1 MNRKHIITTLLL
13 SIIGLTQV
21 FAQDISDKPE
31 QIEGSNP
38 IEQEKDTLPKK
49 NSLPVVN
56 FVSEKEYVLADIRVT
71 GLQKFNENTVKL
83 YTGLDLGQKLKVPGD
98 KLSSSIKKLY
108 DTDQFSNVEVY
119 VDKLEGNQIYLEFR
133 LEELPQLNE
142 VKINGVK
149 KGKQKTLI
157 EDTELNK
164 GVMITDNL
172 IVTSTNYFKKQYVE
186 KGYLNTKVY
195 INTSQDTANTNAVN
209 MVVNVDKGNKVK
221 IKKINING
229 NSKLPDDKV
238 RSFLKKTKQKTFY
251 RVWKASKLVD
261 EDFQEDLRNIVSEY
275 SRLGYRD
282 ARILG
287 YDISKNKDGSINVDI
302 DLEEG
307 NRYYFG
313 EISFLGN
320 KSYTD
325 AFLSQ
330 LLGIDEGETYN
341 GEILKERVTGDG
353 TPDSR
358 DIQTLYSNNGFL
370 FAQVSPVE
378 TSVVNDTINVEIRIS
393 EDEKATIKRVTVVGN
408 DKTNDH
414 VIIRNLFTQP
424 GDLFSKE
431 NIIRSIR
438 EIGQTG
444 FFDAENIVPDVKPD
458 YMDKTV
464 DLEYTVA
471 ETGTSQI
478 ELQGGYGGGSFI
490 GTVGLT
496 FNNFSIG
503 NIFNKDYYRPLP
515 SGDGQQLSL
524 RLQKSRFYST
534 YSFSFSEPWLG
545 GKAPKGLFFS
555 IYNSN
560 QYGYNFSNFDVDKSQ
575 GMSILGGSFGLS
587 KRLKWPDDFFTLR
600 QTINVESYDLRN
612 YQIGN
617 LQASNGNFN
626 NISYG
631 LELTRNSAGPSRIFP
646 TTGSELTL
654 ATWFTLPY
662 SLFNDTD
669 YADPNLTDNERYKWL
684 EYYKVNLK
692 AKWYTPI
699 VGKLTL
705 MTNAE
710 FGWLGYYNKDV
721 GYTPFERYF
730 LGGDGM
736 ATYQLDGRETIALR
750 GYENARLSTA
760 VGGVIY
766 DKFTLEARYPI
777 TLKPTASIYALGFLE
792 AGASFDNVKD
802 FNPFQVQKSAGAGLR
817 IFMPAFG
824 LLGID
829 FAYGF
834 DKVPGTPIISGWQ
847 THFIIGQQF

>member
-1 MNRKHIITTLLL
+1 MNRKHKITTLIL
-13 SIIGLTQV
+13 SLIGFSQI
-21 FAQDISDKPE
+21 FAQEVDPAPKPKSE
-31 QIEGSNP
+31 NTAVVQ
-38 IEQEKDTLPKK
+38 D
-49 NSLPVVN
+49 SLPQKSTIAITNYVP
-56 FVSEKEYVLADIRVT
+56 EKEYILGDIRVT
-71 GLQKFNENTVKL
+71 GLKKFNENTVKL
-83 YTGLDLGQKLKVPGD
+83 FTGLDLGQKIKVPGD

-108 DTDQFSNVEVY
+108 DTKQFSNVDVY
-119 VDKLEGNQIYLEFR
+119 IERLEGNKVFLEFKVT
-133 LEELPQLNE
+133 ELPQLNE
-142 VKINGVK
+142 VRIEGVK
-149 KGKQKTLI
+149 KGKQKSLA
-157 EDTELNK
+157 EDTELK
-164 GVMITDNL
+164 SGAMVTDNL
-172 IVTSTNYFKKQYVE
+172 IVTSTNYFKNQFTE
-186 KGYLNTKVY
+186 KGFLNTKVN
-195 INTSQDTANTNAVN
+195 INTTPDTTVANTVN
-209 MVVNVDKGNKVK
+209 MLVYIDKGQKVK
-221 IKKINING
+221 INAINVNG
-229 NSKLPDDKV
+229 NEDLPDEKV
-238 RSFLKKTKQKTFY
+238 RSFLKNTKQKTFY
-251 RVWKASKLVD
+251 RFWKSSKLVQD
-261 EDFQEDLRNIVSEY
+261 DFQEDLKNIVSEY
-275 SRLGYRD
+275 SQLGYRD
-282 ARILG
+282 ARIKSHAVVKNDNG
-287 YDISKNKDGSINVDI
+287 TIDINIE
-302 DLEEG
+302 LEEG
-307 NRYYFG
+307 NKYYFG

-325 AFLSQ
+325 SYLSS
-330 LLGIDEGETYN
+330 LLGIEEGETYN
-341 GEILKERVTGDG
+341 GEILKERVVGDG
-353 TPDSR
+353 TPDSQ

-414 VIIRNLFTQP
+414 VVIRSLFTDP

-431 NIIRSIR
+431 AIIRSIR

-444 FFDAENIVPDVKPD
+444 FFDAENIVPDVQPD
-458 YMDKTV
+458 YFEKTV

-490 GTVGLT
+490 GTIGLT
-496 FNNFSIG
+496 FNNFSIA
-503 NIFNKDYYRPLP
+503 NIFNKDYYKPLP

-524 RLQKSRFYST
+524 RLQKSKFYST
-534 YSFSFSEPWLG
+534 YSFSFNEPWLG

-555 IYNSN
+555 VYNSN
-560 QYGYNFSNFDVDKSQ
+560 QYGYDYRTYDVDKTQ
-575 GMSILGGSFGLS
+575 GMSILGGSVGLS
-587 KRLKWPDDFFTLR
+587 KRLKWPDNYFTLR

-612 YQIGN
+612 YQIGSLEAN
-617 LQASNGNFN
+617 YGNYN

-631 LELTRNSAGPSRIFP
+631 LELTRNSAGPNPIFP
-646 TTGSELTL
+646 TQGSELSV
-654 ATWFTLPY
+654 AAWFTLPY
-662 SLFNDTD
+662 SLWSDLD
-669 YADPNLTDNERYKWL
+669 YSDPDLTDDERYKWL

-692 AKWYTPI
+692 ARWYTPI

-710 FGWLGYYNKDV
+710 FGFLGYYNEQV

-730 LGGDGM
+730 VGGDGM

-750 GYENARLSTA
+750 GYDNARLSTPN
-760 VGGVIY
+760 GGVIY

-792 AGASFDNVKD
+792 AGASFDAVED
-802 FNPFQVQKSAGAGLR
+802 FNPFQLQKSAGLGLR

-834 DKVPGTPIISGWQ
+834 DEAPGAPTISGWQ